1 MEMIGYSLVD
11 GDGNELQKWGD
22 TKGQLMSPPA
32 VLILPNGDHVH
43 GFKVGDVLA
52 GGLTFV
58 ERWLDDPSPASSAEV
73 ARDVTFDGDKIVVS
87 VAYAPP
93 TQDELV
99 AYASNARYAK
109 EIGGIVVAD
118 VPVATDDRSKQ
129 MILGARVAADVD
141 PDFATL
147 WVGADGI
154 IYPITAAAMIMISNA
169 VLAHVAACFATFT
182 TVKAQIDVGT
192 ITTAAQIDAA
202 FGS

>member
-1 MEMIGYSLVD
+1 M
-11 GDGNELQKWGD
+11 
-22 TKGQLMSPPA
+22 
-32 VLILPNGDHVH
+32 
-43 GFKVGDVLA
+43 
-52 GGLTFV
+52 
-58 ERWLDDPSPASSAEV
+58 
-73 ARDVTFDGDKIVVS
+73 TFDGDKIVVS

-141 PDFATL
+141 PDATQ

-169 VLAHVAACFATFT
+169 VMARRGVLCDICDRESADRRRHHHHRSADRRGVRIVSDGLFRPAR
-182 TVKAQIDVGT
+182 
-192 ITTAAQIDAA
+192 DAPA
-202 FGS
+202 PFSQRFRGWR